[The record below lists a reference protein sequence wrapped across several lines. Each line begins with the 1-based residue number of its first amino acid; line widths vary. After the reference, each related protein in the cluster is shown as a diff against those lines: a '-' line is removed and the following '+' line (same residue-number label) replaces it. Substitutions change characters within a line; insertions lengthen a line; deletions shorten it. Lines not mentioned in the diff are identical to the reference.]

1 MPEPSE
7 PEAGEPSLNVIVCV
21 KRVPDTEAR
30 IRVDGSGTGIDT
42 AGIKY
47 DMSPYDAFAVE
58 AALRQKEAA
67 GEGEITLL
75 TFGESAAQ
83 ETLRKG
89 LAMGADKAVLLT
101 GEVTLDGL
109 ATAKVLAAE
118 LESTDAP
125 LFLFGVKAADDDQS
139 QVGPMVAALT
149 GRPCVTGVSTY
160 EIQGDKVVCHRD
172 VEGGSEV
179 LEVDLPAVLCMT
191 KGPNEP
197 RLAALKG
204 IMAAKKK
211 PLEEKPAATAEAR
224 MRVTGFSEPPAR
236 AAGRIVGEGAG
247 AVDEL
252 VRLLREEANAL

>member
-1 MPEPSE
+1 M
-7 PEAGEPSLNVIVCV
+7 NVIVCV

-30 IRVDGSGTGIDT
+30 IRVDGSGSAIDT

-58 AALRQKEAA
+58 AALRMKEAA
-67 GEGEITLL
+67 GDGEITLL
-75 TFGESAAQ
+75 TLGESSAQ

-101 GEVTLDGL
+101 GDVSLDGL
-109 ATAKVLAAE
+109 ATAKALAGE
-118 LESTDAP
+118 LESHDAP

-139 QVGPMVAALT
+139 QVGPMVATLT
-149 GRPCVTGVSTY
+149 GRPCVTGVSSF
-160 EIQGDKVVCHRD
+160 EISGSTAVCQRE
-172 VEGGSEV
+172 VEGGSETI
-179 LEVDLPAVLCMT
+179 EVDMPAVLCMP

-211 PLEEKPAATAEAR
+211 PLEEKPAAATDAR
-224 MRVTGFSEPPAR
+224 MRLVALSEPPAR
-236 AAGRIVGEGAG
+236 AAGRIVGEGPA
-247 AVDEL
+247 AVEEL

>member
-1 MPEPSE
+1 M
-7 PEAGEPSLNVIVCV
+7 

-30 IRVDGSGTGIDT
+30 IRVDGSGSAIDT

-58 AALRQKEAA
+58 AALRMKEAA

-75 TFGESAAQ
+75 TLGESSAQ

-101 GEVTLDGL
+101 GDVSLDGL
-109 ATAKVLAAE
+109 ATAKALAGE
-118 LESTDAP
+118 LEGHDAP

-139 QVGPMVAALT
+139 QVGPMVATLT
-149 GRPCVTGVSTY
+149 GRPCVTGVSSFEVSGNTA
-160 EIQGDKVVCHRD
+160 VCQRE
-172 VEGGSEV
+172 VEGGSETI
-179 LEVDLPAVLCMT
+179 EVDMPAVLCMT

-211 PLEEKPAATAEAR
+211 PLDEKPAAATDAR
-224 MRVTGFSEPPAR
+224 MRLVALSEPPAR
-236 AAGRIVGEGAG
+236 AAGRIVGEGPA
-247 AVDEL
+247 AVEEL